1 MARISIQEANV
12 RSVNLEPQ
20 KSKAIMDE
28 KSRDENL
35 KQHQQSKIVKGT
47 VKKMFG
53 EIPTD
58 GRDAYKN

>member
-1 MARISIQEANV
+1 M
-12 RSVNLEPQ
+12 RSVNLQPQ
-20 KSKAIMDE
+20 KSTAIMDE